1 MSRRGHVYKRGG
13 SWTYVLDTSLPG
25 QRRRQ
30 RSKGGYRTKR
40 DALAALNEAHGALHR
55 GLYVEPSKLSIKTFL
70 HDHWLPAIEAG
81 LRKSTF
87 EGYRSAIRSHVLP
100 RLGEMRIQALTP
112 DQLNAFYGDLLRE
125 GRCDGKGGLSPK
137 TVHNVHVML
146 HKALHDAVR
155 WNYLPRN
162 VAEFADP
169 PRQTSSGK
177 AMRTWTPDELRGF
190 LNFVTDDPLH
200 AAWVLAANTGMRRG
214 EVLGLRWQD
223 MDFDR
228 RRLAIRQ
235 TIISI
240 DYRVEISEPKTAR
253 GRRSVALDT
262 GTVTAL
268 RAHRATQN
276 QQKLMLGEAYQD
288 LGLVFCREDGSPVH
302 PDRFTQMFDK
312 HVKDSGLPRIRLHDL
327 RHTHATL
334 ALAAG
339 IHPKVVSER
348 LGHSTVAFTM
358 DVYSHAIPSM
368 EAEAAETIANLV
380 RGTNPAQ
387 GGR

>member
-1 MSRRGHVYKRGG
+1 
-13 SWTYVLDTSLPG
+13 
-25 QRRRQ
+25 
-30 RSKGGYRTKR
+30 
-40 DALAALNEAHGALHR
+40 
-55 GLYVEPSKLSIKTFL
+55 
-70 HDHWLPAIEAG
+70 
-81 LRKSTF
+81 
-87 EGYRSAIRSHVLP
+87 
-100 RLGEMRIQALTP
+100 
-112 DQLNAFYGDLLRE
+112 
-125 GRCDGKGGLSPK
+125 
-137 TVHNVHVML
+137 ML

-162 VAEFADP
+162 VAEFSDP
-169 PRQTSSGK
+169 PRQTAGK
-177 AMRTWTPDELRGF
+177 AMRTWAPDELRTF
-190 LNFVTDDPLH
+190 LRSVEHDPCF
-200 AAWVLAANTGMRRG
+200 AAWVLAANTGTRRG

-223 MDFDR
+223 IDFDR
-228 RRLAIRQ
+228 RRLSIRQ

-240 DYRVEISEPKTAR
+240 DYQVVISEPKTAR
-253 GRRSVALDT
+253 GRRSVALDS

-268 RAHRATQN
+268 RAHRAAQN
-276 QQKLMLGEAYQD
+276 QQKLKLGEAYQD
-288 LGLVFCREDGSPVH
+288 LGLVFCRENGSPIH
-302 PDRFTQMFDK
+302 PDRFTQLFDK

-380 RGTNPAQ
+380 RGS
-387 GGR
+387 GK

>member
-1 MSRRGHVYKRGG
+1 MPANPNSELVPRRPIPPTPRRDGHEGEH
-13 SWTYVLDTSLPG
+13 L
-25 QRRRQ
+25 RRRAIQ
-30 RSKGGYRTKR
+30 PPP
-40 DALAALNEAHGALHR
+40 DELN
-55 GLYVEPSKLSIKTFL
+55 V
-70 HDHWLPAIEAG
+70 
-81 LRKSTF
+81 
-87 EGYRSAIRSHVLP
+87 
-100 RLGEMRIQALTP
+100 
-112 DQLNAFYGDLLRE
+112 FYGTLLRE
-125 GRCDGKGGLSPK
+125 GRRDGKGGLSPK
-137 TVHNVHVML
+137 TVHNIHVML

-169 PRQTSSGK
+169 PRQTAGK
-177 AMRTWTPDELRGF
+177 AMSTWTPEELRTF
-190 LNFVTDDPLH
+190 LQFVEDNPLY

-223 MDFDR
+223 IDFDR
-228 RRLAIRQ
+228 RRLAIRH

-253 GRRSVALDT
+253 GRRSVALDG
-262 GTVTAL
+262 GTVAAL
-268 RAHRATQN
+268 RAHRAAQN
-276 QQKLMLGEAYQD
+276 QEKLMLGEAYRD
-288 LGLVFCREDGSPVH
+288 AGLVFCRADGTPVH

-312 HVKDSGLPRIRLHDL
+312 HVKECDLPRIRLHDL

-339 IHPKVVSER
+339 IHSKVVSER

-368 EAEAAETIANLV
+368 EAEAAETIAKLV
-380 RGTNPAQ
+380 RGDRSGA
-387 GGR
+387 